1 MPNNLEYDEENIK
14 EYAKERLGSDFEL
27 NKDNAKL
34 FYFAEDC
41 RPIFYHIVCYFKQ
54 FSRET
59 LISWN
64 EEYLDTIATK
74 RIEEYYSSQL
84 TFKNM
89 TKYALYLTILNEIY
103 TTNKS
108 HGYMIMKFIKKY
120 INKYG
125 YIMFHALDTE
135 DSRTCKQYPYADL
148 NNCLFYKISERGF
161 KLMDGKR
168 CNLYNIIS
176 DKNYYGLIPFAIDNG
191 LDDLYDECIKLLDEV
206 FKKENLFLKED
217 IMKKMNI
224 SYSFND
230 FDRVMSLS
238 RKYKFDEIND
248 YLKQFEREIK

>member
-1 MPNNLEYDEENIK
+1 MPNNLEYGEEYIK

-41 RPIFYHIVCYFKQ
+41 RPIFYPIVCYFKQ
-54 FSRET
+54 FSRKT

-84 TFKNM
+84 SFKNM

-103 TTNKS
+103 TTNKV
-108 HGYMIMKFIKKY
+108 HGYMIMKFIKQF

-125 YIMFHALDTE
+125 YIMFHGLDTE
-135 DSRTCKQYPYADL
+135 DSRTCKQYPYPNLTD
-148 NNCLFYKISERGF
+148 CLFYKFDERG
-161 KLMDGKR
+161 LRLREGYR

-176 DKNYYGLIPFAIDNG
+176 NMDCYGLIPFALNNG
-191 LDDLYDECIKLLDEV
+191 LEDLYDECIKLLDET
-206 FKKENLFLKED
+206 FKKDNLFLKED

-238 RKYKFDEIND
+238 KKYYLKEINE
-248 YLKQFEREIK
+248 YLKQFGREIK